1 MPTATQGD
9 VTLHYDERGPRDG
22 EAIVLIMGIG
32 AQMTAWRDGF
42 CDLLAGHGFRV
53 IRFDNRDAGLSSST
67 PGTPPSYRELL
78 PLIVP
83 ARGAAGA
90 PRRPVPYTF
99 SDMAADAVAV
109 LDAAG
114 VDRAHVVGASLG
126 GMIAQTVAI
135 EHPGRVRSLTS
146 IMSKPGALT
155 VGLPTVRVFLN
166 SLKNPPGNRSAD
178 VEFEVARS
186 ERIAGPLFDREAMRT
201 FISDSMD
208 RASQP
213 NGMMFQAAAMFA
225 SGDRTAALRRLETPT
240 LVIHGRVD
248 PLIKLSGGE
257 ATAKAV
263 PGAKLV
269 VLNDMGHDLP
279 KPLWRT
285 LTDAIASHASSAVTE
300 VVDGERRGTAD
311 PVAST
316 A

>member
-1 MPTATQGD
+1 MPTALHGD
-9 VTLHYDERGPRDG
+9 VALEYDERGPDVG
-22 EAIVLIMGIG
+22 ETILLIMGIG
-32 AQMTAWRDGF
+32 AQLTAWREGF
-42 CDLLAGHGFRV
+42 CDLLVDQGFRV
-53 IRFDNRDAGLSSST
+53 IRFDNRDAGLSSTT

-78 PLIVP
+78 PIIVP
-83 ARGAAGA
+83 ARGAGTA

-99 SDMAADAVAV
+99 SDMAADAIAV

-114 VDRAHVVGASLG
+114 VERAHVVGASLG

-135 EHPGRVRSLTS
+135 EHPDRVRSLTS

-166 SLKNPPGNRSAD
+166 SLKDPPGSRSANID
-178 VEFEVARS
+178 FEVARS
-186 ERIAGPLFDREAMRT
+186 ERIAGPLFDRDAMRG

-225 SGDRTAALRRLETPT
+225 SGDRTRALRSLRTPT

-248 PLIKLSGGE
+248 PLVKLSGGE
-257 ATAKAV
+257 ATARAV
-263 PGAKLV
+263 PGAQLL

-279 KPLWRT
+279 RPLWPT
-285 LTDAIASHASSAVTE
+285 LTDAIGAHAVRATVSAHGEAASQ
-300 VVDGERRGTAD
+300 
-311 PVAST
+311 P
-316 A
+316 